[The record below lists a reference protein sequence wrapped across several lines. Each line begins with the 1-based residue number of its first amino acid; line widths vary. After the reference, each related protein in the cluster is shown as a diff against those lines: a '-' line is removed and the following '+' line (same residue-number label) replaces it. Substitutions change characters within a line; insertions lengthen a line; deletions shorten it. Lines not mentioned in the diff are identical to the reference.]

1 MTDTERLDWLEKQRG
16 NLFTP
21 DNTGGDGWVWFGND
35 GRNFMGQTCRELIDV
50 AMNVHSQGGD
60 SEGKK

>member
-1 MTDTERLDWLEKQRG
+1 MSDTERLDWLEKQRG

-35 GRNFMGQTCRELIDV
+35 ARNFRGATCRQLID
-50 AMNVHSQGGD
+50 AAISQSSGD
-60 SEGKK
+60 SST